1 MKGSF
6 FGTKRANQGRRIIN
20 TMKTLLLTLAIL
32 TACTPLFAQPV
43 RARAQANIQ
52 GDVEAYDV
60 KGRNGLAWKRKV
72 TYGDFATSR
81 VRGGWRTY
89 HEFPFILTFSRARQR
104 FSYTQYGPDS
114 LRAEYW
120 GVFIHEQTDLP
131 VLGNYFQI
139 PLRYNQYMAGNIFVP
154 SSNSLYEFVLNYP
167 EINTKLT
174 PTEGRIFNKEG
185 FTIHI
190 RGIQRM
196 EQMQFNLPTNLGFE
210 FLIDNE
216 VVAVVDGMVHGRVY
230 FRRDLSDE
238 HKTVLA
244 AVMNGYLLR
253 TY

>member
-1 MKGSF
+1 MKH
-6 FGTKRANQGRRIIN
+6 
-20 TMKTLLLTLAIL
+20 LLFTLAFFYV
-32 TACTPLFAQPV
+32 AHAAFAQAPV
-43 RARAQANIQ
+43 ARAQTTIA
-52 GDVEAYDV
+52 GDIESYDV
-60 KGRNGLAWKRKV
+60 KGRNSLAWKRKV

-89 HEFPFILTFSRARQR
+89 HEFPFILTFSRAKQR

-114 LRAEYW
+114 LRADYW

-131 VLGNYFQI
+131 VLGRYFQI

-154 SSNSLYEFVLNYP
+154 SSNKLYEFVLNYP
-167 EINTKLT
+167 EINTRFT
-174 PTEGRIFNKEG
+174 PTEGRIFDQEG
-185 FTIHI
+185 FTIYI

-196 EQMQFNLPTNLGFE
+196 EQMTFNLPTNLGFE
-210 FLIDNE
+210 FLINNE
-216 VVAVVDGMVHGRVY
+216 VVAAVDGMVHGRVY

>member
-1 MKGSF
+1 MK
-6 FGTKRANQGRRIIN
+6 NLL
-20 TMKTLLLTLAIL
+20 LLLTLCSTL
-32 TACTPLFAQPV
+32 TTSFAQSP
-43 RARAQANIQ
+43 RARVQTNIT
-52 GDVEAYDV
+52 GDVESYEV
-60 KGRNGLAWKRKV
+60 RGRNGWAWKRKV
-72 TYGDFATSR
+72 TYGEFATSR

-131 VLGNYFQI
+131 VLGRYFQI

-154 SSNSLYEFVLNYP
+154 SSNKLYEFVLNYP

-174 PTEGRIFNKEG
+174 PTEGRIFDQEG

-216 VVAVVDGMVHGRVY
+216 VVAVVDGMVHGRVH
-230 FRRDLSDE
+230 FRRNLSDE

-253 TY
+253 TH